1 MNGIIKKLLKDIP
14 IPKMLKIKQY
24 FNDYYICDV
33 ENKLK
38 EKLIKSDAL
47 EKIKAGSKIAVAVG
61 SRGVRDIDIVTKT
74 VVTELKKKGLDP
86 FIIPAMGSH
95 GGATDE
101 GQKDVLRNLGITE
114 QSMGCPIKS
123 SMEVVKIGEIDNG
136 LSVYIDKLAYN
147 SDGIVIINRVKPHT
161 AFRGKI
167 ESGLCK
173 MLTIGLGKQ
182 RGAESCHALGFKYM
196 EENILKMT
204 NILLNKLPILF
215 GVATVENAYD
225 KIMEIEIIKKDDII
239 EADKNLLKIAK
250 ENMAKIYFNEIDV
263 LIVDRIGKDIS
274 GDGMD
279 PNITGR
285 YPTPYAYG
293 GPNVSKMVV
302 LDLTEH
308 TYGNANGM
316 GTADFTSKKLADKI
330 NFEATYVNGLTST
343 VVKPTHLPTV
353 LNNDMEA
360 IRAAI
365 KTCNAL
371 DISKAKIVRIKDTL
385 HLDEIYISESLIS
398 EAVNN
403 KNLKLISNPEEMIF
417 DNNQNLAEFSS

>member
-1 MNGIIKKLLKDIP
+1 MNGTIQKLLKDIP

-33 ENKLK
+33 ESKLK
-38 EKLIKSDAL
+38 EKLVKSDAL
-47 EKIKAGSKIAVAVG
+47 EKVKAGSKIAVAVG
-61 SRGVRDIDIVTKT
+61 SRGVKNIDLITKT
-74 VVTELKKKGLDP
+74 VITELKKKGLDP

-95 GGATDE
+95 GGSTDE
-101 GQKDVLRNLGITE
+101 GQKDVLRELKITE
-114 QSMGCPIKS
+114 DSVNCPIYS
-123 SMEVVKIGEIDNG
+123 SMEVIKIGEIDNG
-136 LSVYIDKLAYN
+136 LPVYVDKFAYAA
-147 SDGIVIINRVKPHT
+147 DAVVVINRVKPHT

-182 RGAESCHALGFKYM
+182 KGAESCHALGFKYM

-204 NILLNKLPILF
+204 NIILNKLPILF
-215 GVATVENAYD
+215 AVATVENAYD

-239 EADKNLLKIAK
+239 EADKNLLEIAK

-285 YPTPYAYG
+285 YPTPYAFG

-302 LDLTEH
+302 LDLTKH

-316 GTADFTSKKLADKI
+316 GTADFTSRKLADKI

-353 LNNDMEA
+353 LKNDREA
-360 IRAAI
+360 IQAAI

-371 DISKAKIVRIKDTL
+371 DISKAKVVRIKDTL
-385 HLDEIYISESLIS
+385 HLDEIYISESLTT

-403 KNLKLISNPEEMIF
+403 KNVKLISDPKEMIF
-417 DNNQNLAEFSS
+417 DNNQNLAEFSL

>member
-1 MNGIIKKLLKDIP
+1 MNGTIQKLLKDIP

-33 ENKLK
+33 ESKLK
-38 EKLIKSDAL
+38 EKLVKSDSL
-47 EKIKAGSKIAVAVG
+47 EKVKAGSKIAVAVG
-61 SRGVRDIDIVTKT
+61 SRGVKNIDLITKT
-74 VVTELKKKGLDP
+74 VITELKKKGLDP

-95 GGATDE
+95 GGSTDE
-101 GQKDVLRNLGITE
+101 GQKDVLRELKITE
-114 QSMGCPIKS
+114 ESVNCPICS
-123 SMEVVKIGEIDNG
+123 SMEVIKIGEIDNG
-136 LSVYIDKLAYN
+136 LPVYVDKFVYAA
-147 SDGIVIINRVKPHT
+147 DAVVVINRVKPHT

-182 RGAESCHALGFKYM
+182 KGAESCHALGFKYM

-204 NILLNKLPILF
+204 NIILNKLPILF
-215 GVATVENAYD
+215 AVATVENAYD

-285 YPTPYAYG
+285 YPTPYAFG

-302 LDLTEH
+302 LDLTKH

-316 GTADFTSKKLADKI
+316 GTADFTSRKLADKI

-353 LNNDMEA
+353 LKNDKEA
-360 IRAAI
+360 IQAAI

-371 DISKAKIVRIKDTL
+371 DISKAKVVRIKDTL
-385 HLDEIYISESLIS
+385 HLDEIYISESLEK
-398 EAVNN
+398 EAKNN
-403 KNLKLISNPEEMIF
+403 KNITILQGPEEFYF
-417 DNNQNLAEFSS
+417 DNEGNIKAFV

>member
-47 EKIKAGSKIAVAVG
+47 EKVKAGSKIAVAVG
-61 SRGVRDIDIVTKT
+61 SRGVRDIDIITKT
-74 VVTELKKKGLDP
+74 VVAELKKKGLDP

-101 GQKDVLRNLGITE
+101 GQKDVLRELKITE
-114 QSMGCPIKS
+114 ETVDCPIYS
-123 SMEVVKIGEIDNG
+123 SMEVTKIGEIDKG
-136 LSVYIDKLAYN
+136 LPVYVDKFAYAA
-147 SDGIVIINRVKPHT
+147 DGVVVINRVKPHT

-182 RGAESCHALGFKYM
+182 KGAESCHALGFKYM

-204 NILLNKLPILF
+204 NIILNKLPILF

-239 EADKNLLKIAK
+239 EADKDLLKIAK

-371 DISKAKIVRIKDTL
+371 DISKAKVVRIKDTL

-403 KNLKLISNPEEMIF
+403 KNVMLISNPEEMIF

>member
-1 MNGIIKKLLKDIP
+1 MNGTIQKLLKDIP

-33 ENKLK
+33 ESKLK
-38 EKLIKSDAL
+38 EKLVKSDAL
-47 EKIKAGSKIAVAVG
+47 EKVKAGSKIAVAIG
-61 SRGVRDIDIVTKT
+61 SRGVKNIDLITKT
-74 VVTELKKKGLDP
+74 VITELKKKGLDP

-95 GGATDE
+95 GGSTDE
-101 GQKDVLRNLGITE
+101 GQKDVLRELKITE
-114 QSMGCPIKS
+114 DSVNCPIYS
-123 SMEVVKIGEIDNG
+123 SMEVIKIGEIDNG
-136 LSVYIDKLAYN
+136 LPVYVDKFAYAA
-147 SDGIVIINRVKPHT
+147 DAVVVINRVKPHT

-182 RGAESCHALGFKYM
+182 KGAESCHALGFKYM

-204 NILLNKLPILF
+204 HIILNKVPILF
-215 GVATVENAYD
+215 AVATVENAYD
-225 KIMEIEIIKKDDII
+225 KIMEIEIIEKDDII

-285 YPTPYAYG
+285 YPTPYAFG

-302 LDLTEH
+302 LDLTKH

-343 VVKPTHLPTV
+343 VVKPTHMPTV
-353 LNNDMEA
+353 LENDREA
-360 IRAAI
+360 IQAAI

-371 DISKAKIVRIKDTL
+371 DISKAKVVRIKDTL
-385 HLDEIYISESLIS
+385 HLDEIYISESLEK
-398 EAVNN
+398 EAKNN
-403 KNLKLISNPEEMIF
+403 KNITILQGPEEFYF
-417 DNNQNLAEFSS
+417 DNEGNIKVFV

>member
-47 EKIKAGSKIAVAVG
+47 EKVKAGSKIAVAVG

-114 QSMGCPIKS
+114 QSMGCLIKS

>member
-1 MNGIIKKLLKDIP
+1 MSDIIQKLLKDIP

-33 ENKLK
+33 ESKLK
-38 EKLIKSDAL
+38 EKLVISDAL
-47 EKIKAGSKIAVAVG
+47 EKVKAGSKIAVAVG
-61 SRGVRDIDIVTKT
+61 SRGVKDIDLITKT
-74 VVTELKKKGLDP
+74 VITTLKTKGLDP

-101 GQKDVLRNLGITE
+101 GQKDVLRELKITE
-114 QSMGCPIKS
+114 ESVNCPIYS
-123 SMEVVKIGEIDNG
+123 SMEVIKIGEIDNG
-136 LSVYIDKLAYN
+136 LPVYVDKFAYAA
-147 SDGIVIINRVKPHT
+147 DGVVVINRVKPHT
-161 AFRGKI
+161 AFRGRI

-182 RGAESCHALGFKYM
+182 KGAESCHALGFKYM

-204 NILLNKLPILF
+204 NIILNKLPILF
-215 GVATVENAYD
+215 AVATVENAYD

-239 EADKNLLKIAK
+239 EADKDLLKIAK

-285 YPTPYAYG
+285 YPTPYAFG

-302 LDLTEH
+302 LDLTKH
-308 TYGNANGM
+308 TYGNSNGM

-353 LNNDMEA
+353 LKNDREA
-360 IRAAI
+360 IQAAI

-371 DISKAKIVRIKDTL
+371 DISKAKVVRIKDTL
-385 HLDEIYISESLIS
+385 HLDEIYISESLEK
-398 EAVNN
+398 EAKNN
-403 KNLKLISNPEEMIF
+403 KNITILQGPEEFYF
-417 DNNQNLAEFSS
+417 DNEGNIKAFV

>member
-1 MNGIIKKLLKDIP
+1 MNGTIQKLLKDIP

-33 ENKLK
+33 ESKLK
-38 EKLIKSDAL
+38 EKLVKSDAL
-47 EKIKAGSKIAVAVG
+47 EKVKAGSKIAVAVG
-61 SRGVRDIDIVTKT
+61 SRGVKNIDLITKT
-74 VVTELKKKGLDP
+74 VITELKKKGLDP

-95 GGATDE
+95 GGSTDE
-101 GQKDVLRNLGITE
+101 GQKDVLRELKITE
-114 QSMGCPIKS
+114 DSVNCPIYS
-123 SMEVVKIGEIDNG
+123 SMEVIKIGEIDNG
-136 LSVYIDKLAYN
+136 LPVYVDKFAYAA
-147 SDGIVIINRVKPHT
+147 DAVVVINRVKPHT

-182 RGAESCHALGFKYM
+182 KGAESCHALGFKYM

-204 NILLNKLPILF
+204 NIILNKLPILF
-215 GVATVENAYD
+215 AVATVENAYD

-239 EADKNLLKIAK
+239 EADKNLLEIAK

-285 YPTPYAYG
+285 YPTPYAFG

-302 LDLTEH
+302 LDLTKH

-316 GTADFTSKKLADKI
+316 GTADFTSRKLADKI

-353 LNNDMEA
+353 LKNDREA
-360 IRAAI
+360 IQAAI

-371 DISKAKIVRIKDTL
+371 DISKAKVVRIKDTL
-385 HLDEIYISESLIS
+385 HLDEIYISESLEK
-398 EAVNN
+398 EAKNN
-403 KNLKLISNPEEMIF
+403 KNITILQGPEEFYF
-417 DNNQNLAEFSS
+417 DNEGNIKVFV

>member
-1 MNGIIKKLLKDIP
+1 MRIISELLKDIT
-14 IPKMLKIKQY
+14 IPKMLKIKQI
-24 FNDYYICDV
+24 FNDYT
-33 ENKLK
+33 L
-38 EKLIKSDAL
+38 SDIDYYVK
-47 EKIKAGSKIAVAVG
+47 EKIKNADILANINSGAKIAVAVG
-61 SRGVRDIDIVTKT
+61 SRGIKNIDLITKT
-74 VVTELKKKGLDP
+74 VINELRKRELSP

-95 GGATDE
+95 GGATGE
-101 GQKDVLRNLGITE
+101 GQINVLKKFNITE
-114 QSMGCPIKS
+114 ETMNCPIKA

-136 LSVYIDKLAYN
+136 LPVFVDKFAYDA
-147 SDGIVIINRVKPHT
+147 DGIVIINRIKPHT
-161 AFRGKI
+161 AFRGEI

-173 MLTIGLGKQ
+173 MLIIGLGKQ
-182 RGAESCHALGFKYM
+182 KGAESCHALGFKYM

-204 NILLNKLPILF
+204 DIVLQKMPVIF
-215 GVATVENAYD
+215 AVGVVENAYD
-225 KIMEIEIIKKDDII
+225 NTMEIEIVRKNEIIKY
-239 EADKNLLKIAK
+239 DKRLLKLAK

-316 GTADFTSKKLADKI
+316 GTADFTTKKLVKKV

-343 VVKPTHLPTV
+343 VVKPTHMPTV
-353 LNNDMEA
+353 LENDREA

-371 DISKAKIVRIKDTL
+371 DINKAKIVRIKDTL
-385 HLDEIYISESLIS
+385 HLNEIYISESLVE
-398 EAVNN
+398 EAKNN
-403 KNLKLISNPEEMIF
+403 KNITILQAPEELYF
-417 DNNQNLAEFSS
+417 DDKGNLKAFD

>member
-47 EKIKAGSKIAVAVG
+47 EKVKAGSKIAVAVG

-360 IRAAI
+360 IQAAI

>member
-47 EKIKAGSKIAVAVG
+47 EKVKAGSKIAVAVG

>member
-1 MNGIIKKLLKDIP
+1 MNGTIQKLLKDIP

-33 ENKLK
+33 ESKLK
-38 EKLIKSDAL
+38 EKLVKSDSL
-47 EKIKAGSKIAVAVG
+47 EKVKAGSKIAVAVG
-61 SRGVRDIDIVTKT
+61 SRGVKNIDLITKT
-74 VVTELKKKGLDP
+74 VITELKKKGLDP

-95 GGATDE
+95 GGSTDE
-101 GQKDVLRNLGITE
+101 GQKDVLRELKITE
-114 QSMGCPIKS
+114 DSVNCPIYS
-123 SMEVVKIGEIDNG
+123 SMEVIKIGEIDNG
-136 LSVYIDKLAYN
+136 LPVYVDKFAYAA
-147 SDGIVIINRVKPHT
+147 DAVVVINRVKPHT

-182 RGAESCHALGFKYM
+182 KGAESCHALGFKYM

-204 NILLNKLPILF
+204 NIILNKLPILF
-215 GVATVENAYD
+215 AVATVENAYD

-239 EADKNLLKIAK
+239 EADKNLLEIAK

-285 YPTPYAYG
+285 YPTPYAFG

-302 LDLTEH
+302 LDLTKH

-316 GTADFTSKKLADKI
+316 GTADFTSRKLADKI

-353 LNNDMEA
+353 LKNDREA
-360 IRAAI
+360 IQAAI

-371 DISKAKIVRIKDTL
+371 DISKAKVVRIKDTL
-385 HLDEIYISESLIS
+385 HLDEIYISESLTT

-403 KNLKLISNPEEMIF
+403 KNVKLISDPKEMIF
-417 DNNQNLAEFSS
+417 DNNQNLAEFSL

>member
-61 SRGVRDIDIVTKT
+61 SRGVRDIDIITKT
-74 VVTELKKKGLDP
+74 VVAELKKKGLDP

-101 GQKDVLRNLGITE
+101 GQKDVLRELKITE
-114 QSMGCPIKS
+114 ETVDCPIYS
-123 SMEVVKIGEIDNG
+123 SMEVTKIGEIDKG
-136 LSVYIDKLAYN
+136 LPVYVDKFAYAA
-147 SDGIVIINRVKPHT
+147 DGVVVINRVKPHT

-182 RGAESCHALGFKYM
+182 KGAESCHALGFKYM

-204 NILLNKLPILF
+204 NIILNKLPILF

-239 EADKNLLKIAK
+239 EADKDLLKIAK

-360 IRAAI
+360 IQAAI

-371 DISKAKIVRIKDTL
+371 DISKAKVVRIKDTL